1 MLYKFD
7 LVICKNWF

>member
-7 LVICKNWF
+7 SEFEIQ

>member
-7 LVICKNWF
+7 EIKG